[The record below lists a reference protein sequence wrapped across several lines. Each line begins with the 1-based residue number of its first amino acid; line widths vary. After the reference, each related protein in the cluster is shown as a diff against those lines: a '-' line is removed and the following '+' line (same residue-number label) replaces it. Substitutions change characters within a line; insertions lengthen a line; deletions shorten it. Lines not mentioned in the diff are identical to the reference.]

1 MGVTVLD
8 RTLDTRMRG
17 GVAALLALLG
27 LLAAGPAVAQGA
39 AVATTTIAFPTTTA
53 VGQSGLT
60 GALTLRNQNTSP
72 NAGATNTVCNAGDA
86 APPCAAGEDG
96 IVLVPSC
103 GELAGDACAAG
114 QADPGV
120 FAIAPAASGRAGTAC
135 AGMAFSTSVVDGAT
149 GAVRFAPPAGEN
161 VTIAGSGASCIIDF
175 SFSVLKLPAIDQN
188 TAQAGIQTAQA
199 TVHTQ
204 FIAPIGPGAAKSQ
217 ARDTS
222 KSTVDALNRPVVNA
236 TASPNIT
243 LGAGPLS
250 VSANVSGRDTPV
262 AGATLDFRLYG
273 PDDATCAAAP
283 AFQSLAIAYPAA
295 GGAVSSAPFAP
306 ALPGTYRWVVS
317 YSGDTNNAPVTSACG
332 AAGTTTVVTF
342 VPLAP
347 SDRDDDGV
355 RDSVDKCPGFAGNL
369 PNGCPTLL
377 NADVRGVWRV
387 NDLLSKLVSLTVR
400 APLGSRIVLRCSGR
414 KGACGFKTRT
424 VARTTKRNTGL
435 TRNFK
440 RPRILPAGT
449 RITVYVTKPRFRG
462 TYERVLTRTGRRLP
476 SVANRCLNASGEVQG
491 CP

>member
-1 MGVTVLD
+1 MGVTVLK
-8 RTLDTRMRG
+8 RTLYTRMRA
-17 GVAALLALLG
+17 GVAAILALAG

-39 AVATTTIAFPTTTA
+39 AVATTTITFPTTVA
-53 VGQSGLT
+53 VGQSGLS
-60 GALTLRNQNTSP
+60 GSLTLRNQNTSP
-72 NAGATNTVCNAGDA
+72 QAGATNTVCNAGDA

-114 QADPGV
+114 KADPGV
-120 FAIAPAASGRAGTAC
+120 FSIAPSASGRAGTAC
-135 AGMAFSTSVVDGAT
+135 AGMAFSASIVDAPT
-149 GAVRFAPPAGEN
+149 GAVHFAPPGGDH
-161 VTIAGSGASCIIDF
+161 VTIAGSGAACVIDF
-175 SFSVLKLPAIDQN
+175 TFTVLKLPAIDQN
-188 TAQAGIQTAQA
+188 PATEGVQTAQA

-204 FIAPIGPGAAKSQ
+204 FIAPITAGSAKSQ

-243 LGAGPLS
+243 LGAGALS

-273 PDDATCAAAP
+273 PDDATCATAP

-295 GGAVSSAPFAP
+295 GGAVSSAPFQP
-306 ALPGTYRWVVS
+306 VLPGTYRWVAS
-317 YSGDTNNAPVTSACG
+317 YSGDANNAPVTSACG
-332 AAGTTTVVTF
+332 AAGTMTVVTA
-342 VPLAP
+342 PLAA
-347 SDRDDDGV
+347 SDRDEDGV
-355 RDSVDKCPGFAGNL
+355 RDSLDKCPGFAGNL

-377 NADVRGVWRV
+377 SADVRGVWRV

-414 KGACGFKTRT
+414 KGACGFRTRT
-424 VARTTKRNTGL
+424 VAKTTKRTTGL

-449 RITVYVTKPRFRG
+449 RITVYVTKPRYRG

-476 SVANRCLNASGEVQG
+476 AVADRCLNAAGEVQG